1 MKNRYCSSYTALLG
15 RDGAASGSAAN
26 LGTENAKSYERK
38 VEVRDVFLNTFL
50 LYYLETSDKT
60 TDVWDEN
67 FQTFIP
73 ETLEHIDI
81 FRV

>member
-1 MKNRYCSSYTALLG
+1 MALPLG
-15 RDGAASGSAAN
+15 LLLTWGQKMQSHVKGRW
-26 LGTENAKSYERK
+26 KC
-38 VEVRDVFLNTFL
+38 VDVFLNTFL
-50 LYYLETSDKT
+50 LYYLETSDTK

-81 FRV
+81 FRVYGGSDALSLSRRL